1 MVQQLEQER
10 EVVEEQSQ
18 RLTMKSLLEAGVHF
32 GHQKRRW
39 NPKMRQ
45 YIFTHRNGIHI
56 IDLQQ
61 TLEYLT
67 KATEYVEDL
76 AAHGGKLLM
85 VGTKKQAQDTIQS
98 EAERVGAFFIST
110 RWLGG
115 TLTNFKT
122 IQGRIDYLV
131 ELEQRRDNG
140 EFSALTKKEGGKL
153 ENEIVRLNRYLGGI
167 KEMTEMPAAIFIV
180 DIGKED
186 IAVAEARRVNVPIVA
201 LVDTDCD
208 PTLVDQPIPGN
219 DDAIRSIRL
228 VTSLIADAYLEG
240 VNRRMTVESDIG
252 VDEVEIDE
260 SAPVPMADVPEPSP
274 ETLQVIASA
283 EVEASAEEATTEGKA
298 PEAAVAD
305 AETPDETETPEAAAE
320 PDADA
325 PDETG
330 EEPSDDS
337 SEEEPAEEEP
347 AAEAEEAPE
356 AEEPSE
362 SDEDTSED
370 AADEKSADEE
380 VASEEDKPEEEAAE
394 EDGAKEEDGDDEEE
408 EK

>member
-1 MVQQLEQER
+1 MVQQVEEK
-10 EVVEEQSQ
+10 VAVEEQSQ
-18 RLTMKSLLEAGVHF
+18 PLTMKSLLEAGVHF

-39 NPKMRQ
+39 NPKMQQ

-67 KATEYVEDL
+67 KATEYIEDL

-98 EAERVGAFFIST
+98 EAERVGAFYIST

-115 TLTNFKT
+115 TLTNFRT
-122 IQGRIDYLV
+122 IQRRIDYLV

-140 EFSALTKKEGGKL
+140 EFKALTKKEGLKL

-186 IAVAEARRVNVPIVA
+186 IAVAEARRVKVPIVA
-201 LVDTDCD
+201 LVDTDGD

-228 VTSLIADAYLEG
+228 VASRIADAYLEG
-240 VNRRMTVESDIG
+240 FNRRLTVESDA
-252 VDEVEIDE
+252 DMEEVEVDE
-260 SAPVPMADVPEPSP
+260 SAPVPMADIPEPSP
-274 ETLQVIASA
+274 ETLQALAAEASSEVGAPAA
-283 EVEASAEEATTEGKA
+283 EVTVGAAAEA

-305 AETPDETETPEAAAE
+305 EQTSDEPAAPESAEGTKADAPQEETAEESSDAAPEDDPPEEAAAE
-320 PDADA
+320 
-325 PDETG
+325 T
-330 EEPSDDS
+330 
-337 SEEEPAEEEP
+337 
-347 AAEAEEAPE
+347 
-356 AEEPSE
+356 
-362 SDEDTSED
+362 SDEDTSEE
-370 AADEKSADEE
+370 ATNEE
-380 VASEEDKPEEEAAE
+380 SSDEEEAPEGEVPDA
-394 EDGAKEEDGDDEEE
+394 EDGEEGEGQ
-408 EK
+408 K

>member
-1 MVQQLEQER
+1 MVQQLEEK
-10 EVVEEQSQ
+10 VAVEEQTQ
-18 RLTMKSLLEAGVHF
+18 QLTMKSLLEAGVHF

-39 NPKMRQ
+39 NPKMQQ

-67 KATEYVEDL
+67 RATEYIEDL

-98 EAERVGAFFIST
+98 EAERVGAFYIST

-115 TLTNFKT
+115 TLTNFRT
-122 IQGRIDYLV
+122 IQRRIDYLV

-140 EFSALTKKEGGKL
+140 EFNALTKKEGLKL

-186 IAVAEARRVNVPIVA
+186 IAVAEARRVKVPIVA

-228 VTSLIADAYLEG
+228 VASRIADAYLEG
-240 VNRRMTVESDIG
+240 FNRRLTVESD
-252 VDEVEIDE
+252 VDMEEVEVDE
-260 SAPVPMADVPEPSP
+260 SAPVPMADIPEPSP
-274 ETLQVIASA
+274 ETLQALAAEASSEVGAPAA
-283 EVEASAEEATTEGKA
+283 EVTVAPAAEAPEPAEETK
-298 PEAAVAD
+298 
-305 AETPDETETPEAAAE
+305 
-320 PDADA
+320 ADA
-325 PDETG
+325 PDEETP
-330 EEPSDDS
+330 EEAPK
-337 SEEEPAEEEP
+337 
-347 AAEAEEAPE
+347 AEEAPE
-356 AEEPSE
+356 AEEAAAE
-362 SDEDTSED
+362 TSDEDTS
-370 AADEKSADEE
+370 DEAT
-380 VASEEDKPEEEAAE
+380 DKESSDEEEAPEGEEPDA
-394 EDGAKEEDGDDEEE
+394 EDGEEGEEQ
-408 EK
+408 K

>member
-1 MVQQLEQER
+1 MVQQLEEK
-10 EVVEEQSQ
+10 VAVEEQTQ
-18 RLTMKSLLEAGVHF
+18 QLTMKSLLEAGVHF

-39 NPKMRQ
+39 NPKMQQ

-67 KATEYVEDL
+67 RASEYIEDL

-98 EAERVGAFFIST
+98 EAERVGAFYIST

-115 TLTNFKT
+115 TLTNFRT
-122 IQGRIDYLV
+122 IQRRIDYLV

-140 EFSALTKKEGGKL
+140 EFNALTKKEGLKL

-186 IAVAEARRVNVPIVA
+186 IAVAEARRVKVPIVA

-228 VTSLIADAYLEG
+228 VASRIADAYLEG
-240 VNRRMTVESDIG
+240 FNRRLTVESDI
-252 VDEVEIDE
+252 DMEEVEVDE
-260 SAPVPMADVPEPSP
+260 SAPVPMADIPEPSP
-274 ETLQVIASA
+274 ETLQALAAEASSEVGAPAA
-283 EVEASAEEATTEGKA
+283 EVTVAPAAEAPEPAEETK
-298 PEAAVAD
+298 
-305 AETPDETETPEAAAE
+305 
-320 PDADA
+320 ADA
-325 PDETG
+325 PDEETP
-330 EEPSDDS
+330 EEAPK
-337 SEEEPAEEEP
+337 
-347 AAEAEEAPE
+347 AEEAPE
-356 AEEPSE
+356 AEEAAAE
-362 SDEDTSED
+362 TSDEDTS
-370 AADEKSADEE
+370 DEAT
-380 VASEEDKPEEEAAE
+380 DKESSDEEEAPEGEEPDA
-394 EDGAKEEDGDDEEE
+394 EDGEEGEEQ
-408 EK
+408 K

>member
-1 MVQQLEQER
+1 MVQQLEEK
-10 EVVEEQSQ
+10 VAVEEQTQ
-18 RLTMKSLLEAGVHF
+18 QLTMKSLLEAGVHF

-39 NPKMRQ
+39 NPKMQQ

-67 KATEYVEDL
+67 RATEYIEDL

-98 EAERVGAFFIST
+98 EAERVGAFYIST

-115 TLTNFKT
+115 TLTNFRT
-122 IQGRIDYLV
+122 IQRRIDYLV

-140 EFSALTKKEGGKL
+140 EFNALTKKEGLKL

-186 IAVAEARRVNVPIVA
+186 IAVAEARRVKVPIVA

-228 VTSLIADAYLEG
+228 VASRIADAYLEG
-240 VNRRMTVESDIG
+240 FNRRLTVESD
-252 VDEVEIDE
+252 VDMEEVEVDE
-260 SAPVPMADVPEPSP
+260 SAPVPMADIPEPSP
-274 ETLQVIASA
+274 ETLQALAAEASSEVGTPAA
-283 EVEASAEEATTEGKA
+283 EVTVAPAAEAPEPAEETK
-298 PEAAVAD
+298 
-305 AETPDETETPEAAAE
+305 
-320 PDADA
+320 ADA
-325 PDETG
+325 PDEETP
-330 EEPSDDS
+330 EEAPK
-337 SEEEPAEEEP
+337 
-347 AAEAEEAPE
+347 AEEAPE
-356 AEEPSE
+356 AEEAAAE
-362 SDEDTSED
+362 TSDEDTS
-370 AADEKSADEE
+370 DEAT
-380 VASEEDKPEEEAAE
+380 DKESSDEEEAPEGEEPDAE
-394 EDGAKEEDGDDEEE
+394 DREEGEEQ
-408 EK
+408 K

>member
-1 MVQQLEQER
+1 MVQQLEEK
-10 EVVEEQSQ
+10 VAVEEQTQ
-18 RLTMKSLLEAGVHF
+18 QLTMKSLLEAGVHF

-39 NPKMRQ
+39 NPKMQQ

-67 KATEYVEDL
+67 RATEYIEDL

-98 EAERVGAFFIST
+98 EAERVGAFYIST

-115 TLTNFKT
+115 TLTNFRT
-122 IQGRIDYLV
+122 IQRRIDYLV
-131 ELEQRRDNG
+131 GLEQRRDNG
-140 EFSALTKKEGGKL
+140 EFNALTKKEGLKL

-186 IAVAEARRVNVPIVA
+186 IAVAEARRVKVPIVA

-228 VTSLIADAYLEG
+228 VASRIADAYLEG
-240 VNRRMTVESDIG
+240 FNRRLTVESD
-252 VDEVEIDE
+252 VDMEEVEVDE
-260 SAPVPMADVPEPSP
+260 SAPVPMADIPEPSP
-274 ETLQVIASA
+274 ETLQALAAEASSEVGAPAA
-283 EVEASAEEATTEGKA
+283 EVTVAPAAEAPEPAEETK
-298 PEAAVAD
+298 
-305 AETPDETETPEAAAE
+305 
-320 PDADA
+320 ADA
-325 PDETG
+325 PDEETP
-330 EEPSDDS
+330 EEAPK
-337 SEEEPAEEEP
+337 
-347 AAEAEEAPE
+347 AEEAPE
-356 AEEPSE
+356 AEEAAAE
-362 SDEDTSED
+362 TSDEDTS
-370 AADEKSADEE
+370 DEAT
-380 VASEEDKPEEEAAE
+380 DKESSDEEEAPEGEEPDA
-394 EDGAKEEDGDDEEE
+394 EDGEEGEEQ
-408 EK
+408 K